1 MSELPSKS
9 NIIFMV
15 SADKEINGTKMFS
28 LPWKHEM
35 FNYSSGQTDNRNTPE
50 IYIHF
55 SLLVLAKC
63 FLLLHPEGFFRD
75 VQFLLFPAHR
85 TEQ

>member
-9 NIIFMV
+9 NIVFMV

-35 FNYSSGQTDNRNTPE
+35 FNYSSGQTDNRNTAE
-50 IYIHF
+50 IYTHF
-55 SLLVLAKC
+55 FTCPCKMVFTSVS
-63 FLLLHPEGFFRD
+63 
-75 VQFLLFPAHR
+75 
-85 TEQ
+85 